1 MDSTADYLE
10 QAARKAVEL
19 AERAQSHGG
28 RLLVEMA
35 QHLTYLAGLI
45 RGGAVDDVPQTI
57 RFASGMPFDEQVVG
71 PDGETRAEAR
81 ALTLKGLEEFRDEV
95 IEAQRNGRIDQM
107 AAFRMRLQIHREKCA
122 LVGLGIATYPQ
133 AF

>member
-1 MDSTADYLE
+1 MDSTDDAPE
-10 QAARKAVEL
+10 FMRPGST
-19 AERAQSHGG
+19 AEEFERQ
-28 RLLVEMA
+28 RLGEPV
-35 QHLTYLAGLI
+35 HPAGNPYDCPCDNE
-45 RGGAVDDVPQTI
+45 ATVDDAPQTI
-57 RFASGMPFDEQVVG
+57 RFVSGMPFDEQVVG
-71 PDGETRAEAR
+71 PDGETRGQAR
-81 ALTLKGLEEFRDEV
+81 TLILKGLEEFRDEV